1 MNSSTQVKND
11 AIRDQLDDFLKYP
24 CEKFYKRLLK
34 SLREVREE
42 EVRYE
47 DGQRKTAST

>member
-1 MNSSTQVKND
+1 MSNCTQVNND
-11 AIRDQLDDFLKYP
+11 AIRDALDDFLKYP

-42 EVRYE
+42 EMRQNEQGKAV
-47 DGQRKTAST
+47 T